1 MGHDIVSWQDG
12 EDQGKICYEGPCA
25 IVKGKLEAQDMMNRQ
40 GSKVRVEAALVP
52 MDQGN
57 GEEQARL

>member
-1 MGHDIVSWQDG
+1 
-12 EDQGKICYEGPCA
+12 
-25 IVKGKLEAQDMMNRQ
+25 MMNRQ

-57 GEEQARL
+57 GEEQARLWSMVYEGPVKL